1 VSGPAGLFYDN
12 GADVLYVA
20 STADNAIFKIPH
32 AGTAGPSSGTGK
44 LVFTD
49 PHLLGPLALALAPNG
64 HLLTSNGEATN
75 PDPAHPSEIVEFRKT
90 GHFIGEYNI
99 HQNGAE
105 HSVLRHPH
113 RRRGK
118 EIQTTTSFV
127 CDEGNFI
134 VELTQDLCPPAALAR
149 QPAAQESRVAV
160 SRVSSHTS
168 ASTKASPPD
177 LIGPQHSDVPAR
189 ESSLRNRP
197 E

>member
-1 VSGPAGLFYDN
+1 MFSTSPRRQTMRFSRFRTPAPPVRREEPANSSSLTLTCLVLCRWLWDRRIPPIRAKSWNSGRPA
-12 GADVLYVA
+12 
-20 STADNAIFKIPH
+20 I
-32 AGTAGPSSGTGK
+32 SSANT
-44 LVFTD
+44 
-49 PHLLGPLALALAPNG
+49 
-64 HLLTSNGEATN
+64 TS
-75 PDPAHPSEIVEFRKT
+75 IRM
-90 GHFIGEYNI
+90 
-99 HQNGAE
+99 GAE
-105 HSVLRHPH
+105 RSVLRHPH
-113 RRRGK
+113 WRRGK
-118 EIQTTTSFV
+118 DIQTTTSFV

>member
-1 VSGPAGLFYDN
+1 MSGPAGLFYDN

-75 PDPAHPSEIVEFRKT
+75 PDPAHPSEIVEFAKT

-99 HQNGAE
+99 HHNQGG
-105 HSVLRHPH
+105 

-118 EIQTTTSFV
+118 DIQTTTS
-127 CDEGNFI
+127 I
-134 VELTQDLCPPAALAR
+134 ALR
-149 QPAAQESRVAV
+149 W
-160 SRVSSHTS
+160 
-168 ASTKASPPD
+168 
-177 LIGPQHSDVPAR
+177 
-189 ESSLRNRP
+189 
-197 E
+197 

>member
-1 VSGPAGLFYDN
+1 MTCRRTARPSTLLIASGYKHSTDPAALVSGPAGLFYDN

-75 PDPAHPSEIVEFRKT
+75 PDPAHPSEIVEFAKT

-99 HQNGAE
+99 HHNQGG
-105 HSVLRHPH
+105 

-118 EIQTTTSFV
+118 DIQTTTS
-127 CDEGNFI
+127 I
-134 VELTQDLCPPAALAR
+134 AWR
-149 QPAAQESRVAV
+149 W
-160 SRVSSHTS
+160 
-168 ASTKASPPD
+168 
-177 LIGPQHSDVPAR
+177 
-189 ESSLRNRP
+189 
-197 E
+197 

>member
-1 VSGPAGLFYDN
+1 VAGQYLPPRECSGLGPAGLFYDKE
-12 GADVLYVA
+12 ADLLYVA

-32 AGTAGPSSGTGK
+32 AGTGGPSSGTGK

-49 PHLLGPLALALAPNG
+49 PHLLGALSLALAP
-64 HLLTSNGEATN
+64 T
-75 PDPAHPSEIVEFRKT
+75 DPAHPSEIVEFRKT

-99 HQNGAE
+99 HQNGGGAFGVATSTSE
-105 HSVLRHPH
+105 G
-113 RRRGK
+113 GK
-118 EIQTTTSFV
+118 DIQTTTSFV